1 MLAVI
6 AAIVLFVAFI
16 LHAAHI
22 ATDAV
27 FAPTSLL
34 FIGLVCLALHV
45 AGYGT
50 GWWVPR
56 RRR

>member
-22 ATDAV
+22 ATNAL
-27 FAPTSLL
+27 FAPISLL
-34 FIGLVCLALHV
+34 FIGLVCLALHM
-45 AGYGT
+45 AGVGP
-50 GWWVPR
+50 GWSLLR

>member
-16 LHAAHI
+16 LHAVHI

-27 FAPTSLL
+27 FAPVSLL
-34 FIGLVCLALHV
+34 FIGLACLALHM
-45 AGYGT
+45 AGIGPA
-50 GWWVPR
+50 WSLPR

>member
-6 AAIVLFVAFI
+6 AAVILFIAFI

-45 AGYGT
+45 AGVGP
-50 GWWVPR
+50 GWSLPR